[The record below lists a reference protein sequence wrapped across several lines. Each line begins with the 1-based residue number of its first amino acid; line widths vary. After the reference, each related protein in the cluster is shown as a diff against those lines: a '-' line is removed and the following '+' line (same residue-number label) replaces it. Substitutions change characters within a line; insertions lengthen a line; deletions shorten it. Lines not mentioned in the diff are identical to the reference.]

1 METDRQRAAQWLDV
15 SRETL
20 ARLEIY
26 EDRLRKWQK
35 VKNLVAP
42 STLDQIWTRHFSD
55 SQQILAHART
65 DDAFPKT
72 WVDLGSGGGFPGL
85 VIAICLAGTDAKVHL
100 VESDHRKCAFLREV
114 ARETQAPAVV
124 HNLRIEDCYADVGK
138 VDMVTARALAP
149 LWKLL
154 DLAAPFIADGAKCL
168 FLKGQDVESELT
180 EATISSSLK
189 VSLIES
195 RVDAHGRLVAVQ
207 KADQSCEPIGSA
219 AR

>member
-1 METDRQRAAQWLDV
+1 VDQTTDRERAARWLNV
-15 SRETL
+15 SRETWVK
-20 ARLEIY
+20 LELY
-26 EDRLRKWQK
+26 EDRLRRWQR

-42 STLDQIWTRHFSD
+42 STLDQIWSRHFAD

-65 DDAFPKT
+65 AEGYPKT

-85 VIAICLAGTDAKVHL
+85 VIAICLAGTDARVHL
-100 VESDHRKCAFLREV
+100 VESDHRKCAFLRDV

-124 HNLRIEDCYADVGK
+124 HNLRIEDCYADVGR

-154 DLAAPFIADGAKCL
+154 DLAAPFIEDGAKCL

-195 RVDAHGRLVAVQ
+195 QVDPQGRLVAVH
-207 KADQSCEPIGSA
+207 KAGLDQ
-219 AR
+219 

>member
-1 METDRQRAAQWLDV
+1 MVQATDRERAAQWLNV
-15 SRETL
+15 SRETS
-20 ARLEIY
+20 AKLELY
-26 EDRLRKWQK
+26 EDRLRKWQR
-35 VKNLVAP
+35 VKNLIAP
-42 STLDQIWTRHFSD
+42 STLDQIWTRHFAD

-65 DDAFPKT
+65 ADGYPKT
-72 WVDLGSGGGFPGL
+72 WVDLGSGGGFPGM
-85 VIAICLAGTDAKVHL
+85 VIAICLAGTDAQVHL
-100 VESDHRKCAFLREV
+100 VEGDHRKCAFLRDV

-124 HNLRIEDCYADVGK
+124 HNLRIEDCYAAVGR

-154 DLAAPFIADGAKCL
+154 DLAAPFIEDGAKCL

-195 RVDAHGRLVAVQ
+195 QVDPQGRLVAVH
-207 KADQSCEPIGSA
+207 KAGLDQ
-219 AR
+219 

>member
-1 METDRQRAAQWLDV
+1 MVQATDRERAAQWLNV
-15 SRETL
+15 SRETS
-20 ARLEIY
+20 AKLELY
-26 EDRLRKWQK
+26 EDRLRKWQR
-35 VKNLVAP
+35 VKNLIAP
-42 STLDQIWTRHFSD
+42 STLDQIWTRHFAD

-65 DDAFPKT
+65 ADGYPKT
-72 WVDLGSGGGFPGL
+72 WVDLGSGGGFPGM
-85 VIAICLAGTDAKVHL
+85 VIAICLAGTDARVHL
-100 VESDHRKCAFLREV
+100 VESDHRKCAFLRDV

-124 HNLRIEDCYADVGK
+124 HNLRIEDCYAAVGR

-154 DLAAPFIADGAKCL
+154 DLAAPFIEDGAKCL

-195 RVDAHGRLVAVQ
+195 QVDPQGRLVAVH
-207 KADQSCEPIGSA
+207 KAGLDQ
-219 AR
+219 

>member
-1 METDRQRAAQWLDV
+1 MINAPDRQRAAKWLDV

-20 ARLEIY
+20 ARLELY

-42 STLDQIWTRHFSD
+42 STLDQIWTRHFAD
-55 SQQILAHART
+55 SQQILAHGGGA
-65 DDAFPKT
+65 KT

-85 VIAICLAGTDAKVHL
+85 VIAICLAGTDARVHL
-100 VESDHRKCAFLREV
+100 VESDHRKCAFLRDV

-124 HNLRIEDCYADVGK
+124 HNLRIEDCYAAVGR

-154 DLAAPFIADGAKCL
+154 DLAAPFIEDGAKCL

-180 EATISSSLK
+180 EATISSSLE
-189 VSLIES
+189 VSLIKS
-195 RVDAHGRLVAVQ
+195 QIDPQARLVAVR
-207 KADQSCEPIGSA
+207 KADTDQ
-219 AR
+219 

>member
-1 METDRQRAAQWLDV
+1 MVQATDRERAAQWLNV
-15 SRETL
+15 SRETS
-20 ARLEIY
+20 AKLELY
-26 EDRLRKWQK
+26 EDRLRKWQR
-35 VKNLVAP
+35 VKNLIAP
-42 STLDQIWTRHFSD
+42 STLDQIWTRHFAD

-65 DDAFPKT
+65 ADGYPKT
-72 WVDLGSGGGFPGL
+72 WVDLGSGGGFPGM
-85 VIAICLAGTDAKVHL
+85 VIAICLAGTDARVHL
-100 VESDHRKCAFLREV
+100 VEGDHRKCAFLRDV

-124 HNLRIEDCYADVGK
+124 HNLRIEDCYAAVGR

-154 DLAAPFIADGAKCL
+154 DLAAPFIEDGAKCL

-195 RVDAHGRLVAVQ
+195 QVDPQGRLVAVH
-207 KADQSCEPIGSA
+207 KAGLDQ
-219 AR
+219 

>member
-1 METDRQRAAQWLDV
+1 MDQTTDRERAARWLNV
-15 SRETL
+15 SRETW
-20 ARLEIY
+20 AKLELY
-26 EDRLRKWQK
+26 EDRLRRWQR

-42 STLDQIWTRHFSD
+42 STLDQIWSRHFAD

-65 DDAFPKT
+65 AEGYPKT

-85 VIAICLAGTDAKVHL
+85 VIAICLAGTDARVHL
-100 VESDHRKCAFLREV
+100 VESDHRKCAFLRDV

-124 HNLRIEDCYADVGK
+124 HNLRIEDCYADVGR

-154 DLAAPFIADGAKCL
+154 DLAAPFIEDGAKCL

-195 RVDAHGRLVAVQ
+195 QVDPQGRLVAVH
-207 KADQSCEPIGSA
+207 KAGLDQ
-219 AR
+219 

>member
-1 METDRQRAAQWLDV
+1 MDQTTDRERAARWLNV
-15 SRETL
+15 SRETW
-20 ARLEIY
+20 AKLELY
-26 EDRLRKWQK
+26 ENRLRRWQR

-42 STLDQIWTRHFSD
+42 STLDQIWSRHFAD

-65 DDAFPKT
+65 AGGYPKT

-85 VIAICLAGTDAKVHL
+85 VIAICLAGTDTRVHL
-100 VESDHRKCAFLREV
+100 VESDHRKCAFLRDV

-124 HNLRIEDCYADVGK
+124 HNLRIEDCYADVGR

-154 DLAAPFIADGAKCL
+154 DLAAPFIEDGAKCL

-195 RVDAHGRLVAVQ
+195 QVDPQGRLVAVH
-207 KADQSCEPIGSA
+207 KAGLDQ
-219 AR
+219 

>member
-1 METDRQRAAQWLDV
+1 MDQTTDRERAARWLNV
-15 SRETL
+15 SRETWVK
-20 ARLEIY
+20 LELY
-26 EDRLRKWQK
+26 EDRLRRWQR

-42 STLDQIWTRHFSD
+42 STLDQIWSRHFAD

-65 DDAFPKT
+65 AEGYPKT

-85 VIAICLAGTDAKVHL
+85 VIAICLAGTDARVHL
-100 VESDHRKCAFLREV
+100 VESDHRKCAFLRDV

-124 HNLRIEDCYADVGK
+124 HNLRIEDCYADVGR

-154 DLAAPFIADGAKCL
+154 DLAAPFIEDGAKCL

-195 RVDAHGRLVAVQ
+195 QVDPQGRLVAVH
-207 KADQSCEPIGSA
+207 KAGLDQ
-219 AR
+219 